1 MARSNIHL
9 GVSGSRRQPE
19 QMVEIIIPRQSSGEP
34 QATCLN
40 FSQWTAYKAGI
51 WSMWRQLLGP
61 GGAGGGGVE
70 EGSRRLLTGHAVT
83 LAVRKHRLSQ
93 GAKTKARERFLVIH
107 TQFSAY
113 RLQHIICL
121 ATAQHE
127 ETLCYLISLFL
138 LAVSIRNVRRNPWCS
153 KCPMQILREEEPS
166 FPAIFRMRNRGNPH
180 GDGWAPSFR
189 CPQSFCSVHDIRDT
203 ALLIDHYRLSESP
216 CPFCKQRD
224 LLQLSA
230 SLERKFP
237 WWYFGGNKAFGGRIL
252 KFTFDNVNGFKNH
265 YPSPTTDYIFTLIP
279 ALLCIAS
286 HAHQSADGKS
296 PNPLTALDILCP
308 VLAGQGDGSWPS
320 TPNYIL

>member
-1 MARSNIHL
+1 MARSNVHL

-51 WSMWRQLLGP
+51 RSMWRQLPGP

-93 GAKTKARERFLVIH
+93 GAKTKARERFLVTQ
-107 TQFSAY
+107 TQFSAC

-121 ATAQHE
+121 ATAQRA

-153 KCPMQILREEEPS
+153 KCPMQISREEEHSFSLRFSEWDPEARLVVTAELPPS
-166 FPAIFRMRNRGNPH
+166 DVPNLY
-180 GDGWAPSFR
+180 
-189 CPQSFCSVHDIRDT
+189 V
-203 ALLIDHYRLSESP
+203 
-216 CPFCKQRD
+216 PFVTC
-224 LLQLSA
+224 
-230 SLERKFP
+230 
-237 WWYFGGNKAFGGRIL
+237 
-252 KFTFDNVNGFKNH
+252 
-265 YPSPTTDYIFTLIP
+265 
-279 ALLCIAS
+279 
-286 HAHQSADGKS
+286 
-296 PNPLTALDILCP
+296 
-308 VLAGQGDGSWPS
+308 
-320 TPNYIL
+320 

>member
-51 WSMWRQLLGP
+51 RSMWRQLPGP

-93 GAKTKARERFLVIH
+93 GTKTKARERFLIIQ

-121 ATAQHE
+121 ATAQHA

-138 LAVSIRNVRRNPWCS
+138 LADSIRNVRRNPWCS
-153 KCPMQILREEEPS
+153 KCPMQISREEEHS
-166 FPAIFRMRNRGNPH
+166 FPAIFRMRPGGKAD

-189 CPQSFCSVHDIRDT
+189 CPQPFCSVRDMLDA
-203 ALLIDHYRLSESP
+203 ALLIDHRRLSESLS
-216 CPFCKQRD
+216 PFCAQRD
-224 LLQLSA
+224 SLQRSA
-230 SLERKFP
+230 SLEGNFP
-237 WWYFGGNKAFGGRIL
+237 WW
-252 KFTFDNVNGFKNH
+252 
-265 YPSPTTDYIFTLIP
+265 
-279 ALLCIAS
+279 
-286 HAHQSADGKS
+286 
-296 PNPLTALDILCP
+296 
-308 VLAGQGDGSWPS
+308 
-320 TPNYIL
+320 